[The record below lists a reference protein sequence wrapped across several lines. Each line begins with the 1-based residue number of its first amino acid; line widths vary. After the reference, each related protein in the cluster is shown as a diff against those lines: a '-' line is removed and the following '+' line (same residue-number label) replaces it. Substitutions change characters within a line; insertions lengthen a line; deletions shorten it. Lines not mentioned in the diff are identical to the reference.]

1 MRMQRECWCRYPQV
15 VVAHDR
21 YPYMCA
27 VCGGVVRS
35 VGRYGHDWRA
45 VSSRGSGRPRRR
57 RGFWA
62 EVLPVVGRLALYG
75 LAILYLMALMVVI
88 AAIGE
93 P

>member
-1 MRMQRECWCRYPQV
+1 MGMGNRRDCWCRYPQV
-15 VVAHDR
+15 VVTHDR
-21 YPYMCA
+21 YPYECA

-35 VGRYGHDWRA
+35 VSRYGHDWHA
-45 VSSRGSGRPRRR
+45 NSPKKKR

-62 EVLPVVGRLALYG
+62 EVLPVFGRVMLYG
-75 LAILYLMALMVVI
+75 LAVLYLILMMVFI

>member
-1 MRMQRECWCRYPQV
+1 MENTRDCWCRYPEV
-15 VVAHDR
+15 VVTHDR
-21 YPYMCA
+21 YPYECA

-45 VSSRGSGRPRRR
+45 VTPKKRRRGFR

-62 EVLPVVGRLALYG
+62 EVLPVFGRVMLYG
-75 LAILYLMALMVVI
+75 LAFLYFVLIAVFI